1 MRKLII
7 QIIIFLSCVFLVSC
21 SKNVD
26 KPFKTILTDST
37 DINTDCGYEKNAEF
51 DYSDSA
57 LSELVTSAE
66 TVIAG
71 KKVEDRDKYGQLEMY
86 LKYNWVNSNGF
97 LISSESDKMNGPFFY
112 MTIADLNLDNTPDI
126 IVSQKYSNRTVQI
139 NDIYSINNGE
149 VTYKASFYGSFNDNI
164 TIFKDEIT
172 QMLYFVCNSEVFQN
186 QTMTNTL
193 LLCSYNIDFSHF
205 SCNPQLSQSKK
216 EQTIIYRQYTQRKE
230 MVNCTDFFSVW
241 DFGENEEITNVIT
254 EDHYNVE
261 YQNIFEN
268 LTLVCE
274 LQAFKTNDLI
284 YDLFDD
290 DEIYSSNEEVTI
302 EMEKIINEYFF
313 YEDHRYN

>member
-1 MRKLII
+1 
-7 QIIIFLSCVFLVSC
+7 
-21 SKNVD
+21 
-26 KPFKTILTDST
+26 
-37 DINTDCGYEKNAEF
+37 
-51 DYSDSA
+51 
-57 LSELVTSAE
+57 
-66 TVIAG
+66 
-71 KKVEDRDKYGQLEMY
+71 
-86 LKYNWVNSNGF
+86 
-97 LISSESDKMNGPFFY
+97 
-112 MTIADLNLDNTPDI
+112 
-126 IVSQKYSNRTVQI
+126 
-139 NDIYSINNGE
+139 
-149 VTYKASFYGSFNDNI
+149 
-164 TIFKDEIT
+164 
-172 QMLYFVCNSEVFQN
+172 
-186 QTMTNTL
+186 
-193 LLCSYNIDFSHF
+193 
-205 SCNPQLSQSKK
+205 
-216 EQTIIYRQYTQRKE
+216 